1 MKLLIC
7 TDIHRS
13 MKALKSIRKK
23 IQKHNPDL
31 ICCAGDVSIADRS
44 TKEILKTLSRIA
56 RNRKVL
62 MLHGNHE
69 DESTFQNLCKEFNNI
84 IFLHKK
90 HIIIG
95 NVIFFGYGGDGFSMI
110 DNEFKR
116 IGKKFLEF
124 AKKNRTLKTV
134 LLTHGP
140 PYKTRLDRIFD
151 GYCGNKSYREFI
163 VKCKP
168 VLAVSGHIHENFGK
182 EDFIGITRIINPG
195 PFGKIVLI

>member
-7 TDIHRS
+7 ADIHRS
-13 MKALKSIRKK
+13 AKALKSIRKK

-31 ICCAGDVSIADRS
+31 ICCAGDISIADRS
-44 TKEILKTLSRIA
+44 TKEILKTISRIA

-69 DESTFQNLCKEFNNI
+69 DESTFQNLCKEFDNI

-140 PYKTRLDRIFD
+140 PYKTNTDDIM
-151 GYCGNKSYREFI
+151 GEHCGNKSYREFI
-163 VKCKP
+163 LKAKP
-168 VLAVSGHIHENFGK
+168 DLAVCGHLHENFGK
-182 EDFIGITRIINPG
+182 TDFIGKTFVINPG
-195 PFGKIVLI
+195 PLGVIVEI